1 MITDKQIQAFVR
13 ASKESSKNH
22 YWQKLDLPN
31 LWLRVTVK
39 NGIAV
44 FVYRVS
50 ISNKSTWYTIGEYP
64 AVTLHEANQKAKQLR
79 ALIKG
84 GINPIE
90 QERQELADRLTI
102 SKIFDIMLDG
112 LIAKG
117 AARLSVVMLN
127 TFKNNY
133 LPLVGSMTMQEL
145 TPQIVRERLIN
156 PLIADNKLTT
166 AHTVYL
172 RIKQLAKFAYEREY
186 TPINV
191 LAKMQ
196 NDFFTPNQRD
206 RVLNNGEIAEFLQ
219 WCNSNDETI
228 SKYLKLTLMLG
239 TRLRELLVMRWDNV
253 NLTLTDGTILLTE
266 TKNKHDLL
274 IKLPPQALEIF
285 NQLAAIKIGA
295 YVFSNGKGHF
305 STTAVS
311 VRLNQ
316 LISDTKINKFTC
328 HDLRRT
334 FSSKLAELGY
344 NLDLIDAATNHV
356 LQGVRRN
363 YVHTIR
369 LDERYKMLC
378 EWANYLDEVGK

>member
-1 MITDKQIQAFVR
+1 MITDKQIQAFIR
-13 ASKESSKNH
+13 ASKESSKSH

-39 NGIAV
+39 NGISV

-50 ISNKSTWYTIGEYP
+50 IGNKSTWYTIGEYP

-79 ALIKG
+79 TMIKG
-84 GINPIE
+84 GINPLN
-90 QERQELADRLTI
+90 QERQEIANRLTVG
-102 SKIFDIMLDG
+102 KIFDIMLDG
-112 LIAKG
+112 LISKGGAKQ
-117 AARLSVVMLN
+117 SVAMLN

-133 LPLVGSMTMQEL
+133 LPLVGNMTMQEL
-145 TPQIVRERLIN
+145 TPQIVRERLID
-156 PLIADNKLTT
+156 PLIADDKRTT

-186 TPINV
+186 APTNV
-191 LAKMQ
+191 LAKLQ
-196 NDFFTPNQRD
+196 NDFFTPNQRM
-206 RVLNNGEIAEFLQ
+206 RILNNGEIAEFLR

-228 SKYLKLTLMLG
+228 TQYLKLTLMLG
-239 TRLRELLVMRWDNV
+239 TRLVELLSMRWDNV
-253 NLTLTDGTILLTE
+253 NLIEETILLTE

-285 NQLAAIKIGA
+285 KQLAAVKIGDF
-295 YVFSNGKGHF
+295 VFSNGKKHF
-305 STTAVS
+305 STTV
-311 VRLNQ
+311 VTIRLNQ
-316 LISDTKINKFTC
+316 LINDTKISKFTC

-356 LQGVRRN
+356 LQGVRKN